1 MLQVSLT
8 MGCPMDLQLFP
19 LDSQTC
25 HITVASYGWTADDVI
40 YSWTVRARRHQ
51 VGELVPQ
58 MDPSRFHNRLYNHG
72 EGPY

>member
-1 MLQVSLT
+1 

-40 YSWTVRARRHQ
+40 YSWTVSEASPSGG
-51 VGELVPQ
+51 VVPQ
-58 MDPSRFHNRLYNHG
+58 IDQSVKLYNHG

>member
-1 MLQVSLT
+1 MYMLQVSLT

-40 YSWTVRARRHQ
+40 YSWTVSEESQ
-51 VGELVPQ
+51 VEECSHVLHFTFRNPT
-58 MDPSRFHNRLYNHG
+58 L
-72 EGPY
+72 